1 MESPAPSFQPSPQAP
16 MAPAENN
23 SQWDPEQL
31 ERLRQQAQQLKQAR
45 EVLLSQ
51 QVPQVAP
58 PQIVYLRRNLTV
70 AEILLI
76 LLLSCGIV
84 TGVQWTW
91 GFVSNVLPRI
101 EIKAR

>member
-1 MESPAPSFQPSPQAP
+1 MEFPAPSSQPFPQAP
-16 MAPAENN
+16 VAPTENN

-31 ERLRQQAQQLKQAR
+31 ERLKQQAQQLKQAR
-45 EVLLSQ
+45 EALLSQ
-51 QVPQVAP
+51 QVPQVVP
-58 PQIVYLRRNLTV
+58 PQIVYMRRNLTV
-70 AEILLI
+70 AEILLV

-91 GFVSNVLPRI
+91 GFVSNILPRI

>member
-1 MESPAPSFQPSPQAP
+1 MESPAPSSQPFSQAP
-16 MAPAENN
+16 VAPTENN

-101 EIKAR
+101 EIKVR